1 MREDFEA
8 KNKQLL
14 DEMPRFYGSR
24 LDYFQPSF
32 ESLIR
37 AQVRSPVYP
46 QPGHHGKSVS
56 ARILGLGHRPEFL
69 LGFLCAV
76 GSVPVLEWMRLFLF
90 LGFFFRQFHYVAQAG
105 HELVYVAQAG
115 LQLTDDVL
123 LRPPKC

>member
-37 AQVRSPVYP
+37 AQVRQGFS
-46 QPGHHGKSVS
+46 
-56 ARILGLGHRPEFL
+56 LGESSL
-69 LGFLCAV
+69 
-76 GSVPVLEWMRLFLF
+76 
-90 LGFFFRQFHYVAQAG
+90 
-105 HELVYVAQAG
+105 
-115 LQLTDDVL
+115 
-123 LRPPKC
+123 